1 MSSSMTVPLDT
12 TLTTSLSTKPF
23 GRCRIAELFAN
34 GNSVSV
40 FDKSSYVV
48 VDRVIRHA
56 AHRRTLFESAISA
69 CKRQIEQSRSSDG
82 IVEKHLV
89 KVAEAEEKQTIGIII
104 FYLKIS
110 LHHRREFVFVD
121 IHFSSLCPKSD
132 ADFDSVILTSKNLP
146 ISSLLP
152 SKVTKRPPSSLP
164 QTMPSS
170 LGATSSQSTL
180 YTPPM

>member
-12 TLTTSLSTKPF
+12 TLTTSLSTSPLDVAGSLSCSQMATRYPF
-23 GRCRIAELFAN
+23 SISLH
-34 GNSVSV
+34 
-40 FDKSSYVV
+40 VV

-56 AHRRTLFESAISA
+56 AHRSTLFESAISA
-69 CKRQIEQSRSSDG
+69 CKRQIEHSRSSDG

-146 ISSLLP
+146 ISSLPP